1 MLFKWR
7 FLGNG
12 ELNKKMVNVKNMRQV
27 YTEKE
32 RQTSNGDY
40 KKPLPLLRMGRLESL
55 AGCNN

>member
-12 ELNKKMVNVKNMRQV
+12 EWNKKMVNVKKMRQV

-32 RQTSNGDY
+32 RFNGDY
-40 KKPLPLLRMGRLESL
+40 KKLLPLLRMGRLESL

>member
-12 ELNKKMVNVKNMRQV
+12 EWNKKMVNVKKMRKV

-32 RQTSNGDY
+32 RRFNGDY
-40 KKPLPLLRMGRLESL
+40 KKLLPLLRMGRLESL

>member
-12 ELNKKMVNVKNMRQV
+12 EWNKKMVNVKKMRQV

-32 RQTSNGDY
+32 RRRSNGDY

-55 AGCNN
+55 DGCNN

>member
-12 ELNKKMVNVKNMRQV
+12 EWNKKMVNVKKMRQV
-27 YTEKE
+27 FTEKE
-32 RQTSNGDY
+32 RRRLNGDY
-40 KKPLPLLRMGRLESL
+40 KKLLPLLRMGRLESL